1 MVYLVTKQKS
11 LWESQ
16 RYKVISV
23 EEALEILEPLEF
35 PELDTETM
43 GLDPYTKELLTI
55 QLGCSEFQVV
65 IDCTTINPI
74 LFKDYLENP
83 QRTFVGW
90 NIKVDLKFLYH

>member
-55 QLGCSEFQVV
+55 QLGC
-65 IDCTTINPI
+65 D
-74 LFKDYLENP
+74 
-83 QRTFVGW
+83 
-90 NIKVDLKFLYH
+90 